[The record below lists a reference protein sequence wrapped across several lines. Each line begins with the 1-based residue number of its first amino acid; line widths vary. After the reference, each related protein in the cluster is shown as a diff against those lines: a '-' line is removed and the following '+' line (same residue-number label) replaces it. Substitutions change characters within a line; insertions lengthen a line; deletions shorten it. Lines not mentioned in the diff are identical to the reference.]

1 MSTEKQNAKQRTVAF
16 ENASTTSTPGN
27 DTERIVQLLKAWDTN
42 QDGMFS
48 IDEVTAA
55 AKQMMSE
62 RKENKRLK
70 WVIFGVVILY
80 IVTIVLLLGI
90 TFAAVEMAKDFK
102 PDENGLVIGT
112 KATKNVIQ
120 TKAKTDVESP
130 FDFITHSLDD
140 LENLDG
146 LYIDDLLAKNGDVLE
161 RYFKVR
167 DVTKNKSQGSVK
179 VVFLNGEYLEID
191 KERAVLLRPKPEGG
205 CGGEADAADA
215 PEGYCAVAEI
225 LNGPDPRDAEEPKP
239 EDPARRQLQSRVSIV
254 GPAYNRGPRGIG
266 SNLNFNSGKVY
277 DDDGIVSLGRA
288 RFFGQ
293 GQFRGCDGAS
303 CQF

>member
-205 CGGEADAADA
+205 CGG
-215 PEGYCAVAEI
+215 
-225 LNGPDPRDAEEPKP
+225 DAEEPKP